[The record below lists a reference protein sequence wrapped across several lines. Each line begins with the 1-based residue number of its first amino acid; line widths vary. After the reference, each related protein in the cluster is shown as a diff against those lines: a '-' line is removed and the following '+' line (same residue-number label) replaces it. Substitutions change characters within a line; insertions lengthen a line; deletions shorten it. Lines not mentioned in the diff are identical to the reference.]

1 MSSPLSKDLLHY
13 LNRVL
18 AMTKTGLSYSDN
30 PYDLERYEEL
40 RDRTAEMIERLT
52 GVSQV
57 EVLSY
62 VQHMD
67 KYPTPK
73 VDVRGVVLRAGKILL
88 IREKSDGKWAMP
100 GGWADVGHS
109 PAENMVKEV
118 REESGLA
125 VVAERLLAVWDKRL
139 HDHPP
144 FLEEVYKLCF
154 LCREVGGALGGGFEV
169 TDAGFFGL
177 DELPPLSLDRNTEA
191 QIRQLVTLATA
202 GGLSVD

>member
-1 MSSPLSKDLLHY
+1 MSVPLSEDLLHY

-18 AMTKTGLSYSDN
+18 AMAKTGLSYSEN

-52 GVSQV
+52 GVSHV
-57 EVLSY
+57 EVLDY

-67 KYPTPK
+67 QYPTPK

-88 IREKSDGKWAMP
+88 IREKTDGKWAMP

-109 PAENMVKEV
+109 PSENVIKEV
-118 REESGLA
+118 REESGLEVA
-125 VVAERLLAVWDKRL
+125 VERLLAVWDKRL
-139 HDHPP
+139 HHHPP

-191 QIRQLVTLATA
+191 QIQLLVRLAVE
-202 GGLSVD
+202 GGLSIN